1 VRRLTREESHARTR
15 EKLIAAGRAEIAAK
29 GAVAASV
36 RSISEAAGFSQGAF
50 YSCFES
56 KEELLLYLLHEGYG
70 SVLNRLAAVP
80 VRIEARLQDAKDAK
94 ATDIVVEEMDA
105 FLASTRP
112 GSTFASL
119 AIELQIYANH
129 KAGSVKAYELARS
142 EFHAAVGQVMSRVF
156 DFLPHRPAIDPMH
169 LTISLMATGVGY
181 WTMGASIS
189 IEERRHILS
198 TFFRGAIGAKP
209 RA

>member
-1 VRRLTREESHARTR
+1 VRRLTRVESHAKTR
-15 EKLIAAGRAEIAAK
+15 EKLIFAARAEIGAK

-56 KEELLLYLLHEGYG
+56 KEVLLLFLLHEGQE

-80 VRIEARLQDAKDAK
+80 VRIEARLKDAK
-94 ATDIVVEEMDA
+94 PMAVTDIVVEEMDA

-119 AIELQIYANH
+119 AIDLQIYANH
-129 KAGSVKAYELARS
+129 KAGRMKAYENARS
-142 EFHAAVGQVMSRVF
+142 QFHAAVGQVMARVF
-156 DFLPHRPAIDPMH
+156 DFLPQRPAVDPMH
-169 LTISLMATGVGY
+169 LTISLLATGVGY

-198 TFFRGAIGAKP
+198 TFFRGAIAKT